1 MSGACFAGASVT
13 CNTKRGYSVMD
24 KKIFNVVK
32 PREGDGKTYWD
43 KHGVLIVKDGRI
55 SLHLASIPTGEWDG
69 WLHVYPRE
77 EQDPQGQKRGNGQ
90 ARRFN
95 GGGNGQG
102 QPQQQA
108 SPDFDDDIPF

>member
-1 MSGACFAGASVT
+1 
-13 CNTKRGYSVMD
+13 MD
-24 KKIFNVVK
+24 KKLFNVVR

-55 SLHLASIPTGEWDG
+55 SLHLASIPTGDWDG

-77 EQDPQGQKRGNGQ
+77 EQDPQAQKRGNGQ

-95 GGGNGQG
+95 GSGQAQA
-102 QPQQQA
+102 QPA
-108 SPDFDDDIPF
+108 PGKRVMPV